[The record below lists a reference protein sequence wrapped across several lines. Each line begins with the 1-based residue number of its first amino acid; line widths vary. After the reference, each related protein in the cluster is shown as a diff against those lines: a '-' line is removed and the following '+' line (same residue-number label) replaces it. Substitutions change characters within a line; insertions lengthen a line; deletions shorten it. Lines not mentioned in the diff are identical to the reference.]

1 MPKIAD
7 LTGLIN
13 VYIQKRAVASQ
24 GKRYLRSFLLMDLQE
39 LLQGKIGHHITV
51 VAENG
56 LIVVQEIF
64 NVFQSA
70 CRVQKNGFMAK
81 EYGYIAPSPV
91 RKFFRVDLRAM
102 MSVHDEAI
110 HSDFQE
116 MIHRVG
122 DDGTSSHLQERLWKA
137 LRQRPKPCPES
148 RAQDE
153 GCLESSSSFQSY
165 LMAFSFRTP
174 DQFSPALSR

>member
-1 MPKIAD
+1 MPKITD
-7 LTGLIN
+7 LTGLID
-13 VYIQKRAVASQ
+13 VYIQKRAAASQ
-24 GKRYLRSFLLMDLQE
+24 GKRYLRSLLLMDLQK

-51 VAENG
+51 VTEDG
-56 LIVVQEIF
+56 LILIQEIF

-70 CRVQKNGFMAK
+70 CRVQKNWFMAK
-81 EYGYIAPSPV
+81 EYGHTAPSPV

-116 MIHRVG
+116 MIHRIG
-122 DDGTSSHLQERLWKA
+122 DDGTSSDFQERLWKSF
-137 LRQRPKPCPES
+137 RQRPKPCPES

-153 GCLESSSSFQSY
+153 GCLESSSSFQ
-165 LMAFSFRTP
+165 
-174 DQFSPALSR
+174 